1 MSFIRP
7 VCSHAPRW
15 ILPTIPNEASVS
27 IEKYR
32 GNFPFPPFEHFPY
45 VLERENQL
53 YLRVD

>member
-15 ILPTIPNEASVS
+15 IIPTIPNEASVS
-27 IEKYR
+27 IEINR